1 MRMSRRLSQV
11 LLTGMTVLL
20 ASILVF
26 LYVESGAGSDHTSAY
41 TESRDLIRQI
51 KQLDAQWETEI
62 LKARIAL
69 THNYDPLVSPLT
81 EMTSLWARFET
92 MESGHG
98 HNDSEQWQAVH
109 NAYLNAIKEKTRL
122 VERFKSH
129 NAVLRNSLAFLP
141 TAEDDIQGQFARL
154 EDVDKLQ
161 LQNVATD
168 TYDLLLS
175 SLEFAQVTSDDKAA
189 DILVGLNKLAVNKE
203 RLPVE
208 FHAPIEV
215 LSNHIALVTR
225 EQPVVNNLLEQIAA
239 IPVAGLLDD
248 ITNLLNRDQQQ
259 AEAVDQKYHFYL
271 LVFSSLLMVLL
282 VFLAIRL
289 LRSFAVINRV
299 NKELQAAN
307 EGLEQRVEDRT
318 RELKDTQSELLD
330 TARQAGMAEIATNVL
345 HNVGNVLNSVNISA
359 DLVTRK
365 LRTSKALGLGKAMQL
380 INDHSHDLGEFI
392 TRDEKGKLLPGYLN
406 QLVDAIAI
414 EQQSITEELVQLSKS
429 VDHIKDIVATQQSYA
444 GASSLVEPLHV
455 SDLLEDALRMNSGAL
470 TRHHVTVVKEYSD
483 VPRVMGDK
491 HRLLLILINLI
502 SNAKYAMSDL
512 SDRPRQMT
520 LGVKVVDNK
529 TLQVS
534 VKDEGEGIAPENMT
548 RIFAHGFTTRKEG
561 HGFGL
566 HSCAL
571 AAIEMN
577 GHLSAFSDGPGKGA
591 LFTLQIP
598 LINAEVKHEQPVEPA
613 YSADR

>member
-1 MRMSRRLSQV
+1 MSRRFSQV
-11 LLTGMTVLL
+11 LLTGTTLLL
-20 ASILVF
+20 ASTLVF
-26 LYVESGAGSDHTSAY
+26 LYHLSSTDQASAY
-41 TESRDLIRQI
+41 VESRDLIRHI
-51 KQLDAQWETEI
+51 KQLDSQWETEI
-62 LKARIAL
+62 LKARIAIS
-69 THNYDPLVSPLT
+69 HNYDPLVSPLT
-81 EMTSLWARFET
+81 EMTGLWSRFET
-92 MESGHG
+92 MESSHD
-98 HNDSEQWQAVH
+98 HSDSKQWQIAH
-109 NAYLNAIKEKTRL
+109 DAYLSAIKEKTRL
-122 VERFKSH
+122 VEQFKSH

-141 TAEDDIQGQFARL
+141 TAEDDIQGQFASL
-154 EDVDKLQ
+154 DDVDKLQ
-161 LQNVATD
+161 LQNVTTD
-168 TYDLLLS
+168 TYDLMLS

-203 RLPVE
+203 RLPIE

-215 LSNHIALVTR
+215 LSNHIALVLR
-225 EQPVVNNLLEQIAA
+225 EQPVVNALLEKIAA
-239 IPVAGLLDD
+239 IPVAESLDS
-248 ITNLLNRDQQQ
+248 ITNQLNADQQQ
-259 AEAVDQKYHFYL
+259 DNLANQKYDFYL
-271 LVFSSLLMVLL
+271 LVFSALLMVLL
-282 VFLAIRL
+282 IFLAIRL

-299 NKELQAAN
+299 NKELQASN

-380 INDHSHDLGEFI
+380 INEHAHDLGEFI

-414 EQQSITEELVQLSKS
+414 EQQSITEELAQLSKS

-520 LGVKVVDNK
+520 LGVKVVDNA

-534 VKDEGEGIAPENMT
+534 VRDEGEGIAPENMT

>member
-1 MRMSRRLSQV
+1 MKMSRRLSQV
-11 LLTGMTVLL
+11 LLTGMTLVL
-20 ASILVF
+20 ASTLLF
-26 LYVESGAGSDHTSAY
+26 LYLQSNTNQTSAY
-41 TESRDLIRQI
+41 IESRDLIAQI
-51 KQLDAQWETEI
+51 KQLNAQWETEV
-62 LKARIAL
+62 LKARVAIS
-69 THNYDPLVSPLT
+69 HNYDPLVSPLT
-81 EMTSLWARFET
+81 EMTSLWSKFET
-92 MESGHG
+92 MASSQER
-98 HNDSEQWQAVH
+98 NNPAQWQVSH
-109 NAYLNAIKEKTRL
+109 DTYLNAIKEKTRL
-122 VERFKSH
+122 VEQFKSH

-141 TAEDDIQGQFARL
+141 TAEDDIQGQLVRL
-154 EDVDKLQ
+154 QDTDKLL
-161 LQNVATD
+161 LQNIATD

-175 SLEFAQVTSDDKAA
+175 GLEFAQVTSDDKAA

-208 FHAPIEV
+208 FHAPIEI
-215 LSNHIALVTR
+215 LSNHVALILR
-225 EQPVVNNLLEQIAA
+225 EQPVVNALLEKIATV
-239 IPVAGLLDD
+239 PVAERLDN
-248 ITNLLNRDQQQ
+248 ITKLLNAAQQQ
-259 AEAVDQKYHFYL
+259 DDLADQKYDFYV
-271 LVFSSLLMVLL
+271 LVFSTLLMVLL
-282 VFLAIRL
+282 VYLAIRL
-289 LRSFAVINRV
+289 LHSFSVINRV

-307 EGLEQRVEDRT
+307 EGLEQRVEERT

-365 LRTSKALGLGKAMQL
+365 LRASKALGLGKAMQL
-380 INDHSHDLGEFI
+380 INEHPHDLGEFI
-392 TRDEKGKLLPGYLN
+392 TQDEKGKLLPGYLN

-414 EQQSITEELVQLSKS
+414 EQRSITEELTQLSKS

-520 LGVKVVDNK
+520 LGVKVINGE

-577 GHLSAFSDGPGKGA
+577 GHLCAHSDGPGKGA
-591 LFTLQIP
+591 LFTLKIP
-598 LINAEVKHEQPVEPA
+598 LITAEVKHEQPVEPA